1 MGFRFGKRIRLGKYI
16 HLNISRSGIGFSAGV
31 PGARLSVGPSGT
43 RLTAGIPGTGLSY
56 IKQIG
61 GTKRRGKVAP
71 PTPEAEPETPVTTNQ
86 FSIPSPG
93 LFAPA
98 HEKALANGLR
108 AYEEGNI
115 DQALQQLLT
124 ASESEAGAAFLA
136 AMMLGQE
143 TSDGLL
149 AISLLESVVQ
159 SDETFPT
166 PLMDKYLPENAQMT
180 LAVTPHVEASVPMDG
195 LGAALMLAE
204 RYQEQERLEEAI
216 GLLEEVEEVA
226 EEPILTLSL
235 CELYAEQGA
244 WEGVIE
250 RAAPVVAV
258 DDTTLE
264 IVVLRGRA
272 LHERGL
278 HEAAV
283 SVLTEALRKKKD
295 RNPTLL
301 QEAQY
306 WRALSYQA
314 LGKKAQAN
322 RELQKL
328 YALAPRFRDVAAR
341 LFPDGG

>member
-31 PGARLSVGPSGT
+31 PGARISMGPSGT

-56 IKQIG
+56 IKQLG
-61 GTKRRGKVAP
+61 GTKRRGKEAP
-71 PTPEAEPETPVTTNQ
+71 PPPPQEAEPETPVTNQ

-108 AYEEGNI
+108 AYEAGDI

-124 ASESEAGAAFLA
+124 ASEAEAGAAFLA

-149 AISLLESVVQ
+149 AISLLEGVVQ
-159 SDETFPT
+159 SDEAFPT
-166 PLMDKYLPENAQMT
+166 PLMAKYLPEDAQMT

-226 EEPILTLSL
+226 EEPVLTLSL

-250 RAAPVVAV
+250 RAAPVIAV

-283 SVLTEALRKKKD
+283 SVFTEALRKKKG
-295 RNPTLL
+295 RSPALL

-322 RELQKL
+322 RELQKI
-328 YALAPRFRDVAAR
+328 YAVAPRFRDVAEH
-341 LFPDGG
+341 LFPES